1 MTIDPQITAEW
12 KVARD
17 AQADL
22 VNKLGGTA
30 AYITALRAKD
40 PAALATMRGYHDASR
55 RRLSRITGVE
65 IVAVVV
71 S

>member
-1 MTIDPQITAEW
+1 MTVDPQITAEW

-22 VNKLGGTA
+22 IAKLEGTA
-30 AYITALRAKD
+30 AYIAALRAKD
-40 PAALATMRGYHDASR
+40 PAALATMRDYHDASR

-65 IVAVVV
+65 IATVVV